1 MPDDDISKFLG
12 MKSIDEVLA
21 NKQEIIEYKEQL
33 PADSVKSDP
42 RKDEDFE
49 SARDMVKDVLNIG
62 TTALEEMAAIAQQS
76 QSPAAYE
83 KLGALMNSM
92 TAASKV
98 LLEIHK
104 KKKEIDKADI
114 DTPGLADGDA
124 EKTVVHNNLFV
135 GSTRDLQNMI
145 EGMRK
150 ANAEKDAD
158 DE

>member
-1 MPDDDISKFLG
+1 MSDDISKFLG
-12 MKSIDEVLA
+12 MKSIDEVIA
-21 NKQEIIEYKEQL
+21 NKSEIIEYKEQL
-33 PADSVKSDP
+33 PAENVKVDP

-49 SARDMVKDVLNIG
+49 SARDMVKEVLNVG
-62 TTALEEMAAIAQQS
+62 TTALEEMASIAQQS

-83 KLGALMNSM
+83 KLGAMMNSL

-104 KKKEIDKADI
+104 KKKEIDKAEI
-114 DTPGLADGDA
+114 DTPGLADPSADQP
-124 EKTVVHNNLFV
+124 TTINNLFV

-145 EGMRK
+145 EDMRRK
-150 ANAEKDAD
+150 EEEKNS

>member
-12 MKSIDEVLA
+12 MKSIDEVIA

-33 PADSVKSDP
+33 PADNYKVDP

-49 SARDMVKDVLNIG
+49 SARDIVKDVLSIG
-62 TTALEEMAAIAQQS
+62 TAALEEMAAIAQQS
-76 QSPAAYE
+76 QSPMAYE

-104 KKKEIDKADI
+104 KKKEIDKAEI
-114 DTPGLADGDA
+114 DTPAIADGA
-124 EKTVVHNNLFV
+124 GEQTVVHNNLFV
-135 GSTRDLQNMI
+135 GSTRDLQNLI
-145 EGMRK
+145 EDMRK
-150 ANAEKDAD
+150 KNEEKEDN

>member
-1 MPDDDISKFLG
+1 MSDDISKFLG
-12 MKSIDEVLA
+12 MKSIDEVVA
-21 NKQEIIEYKEQL
+21 NRQEIIEYREQL
-33 PADSVKSDP
+33 PADNVKVDP

-49 SARDMVKDVLNIG
+49 NARDTVKDVLAVG

-114 DTPGLADGDA
+114 DTPAISDQT
-124 EKTVVHNNLFV
+124 ETKIVNNNLFV

-145 EGMRK
+145 EDMRRREEEESD
-150 ANAEKDAD
+150 NE
-158 DE
+158 